1 MWILLCQETKES
13 NKKNKKN
20 REVWRPEKRNKKIWK
35 LKYVGVIPIIVGA
48 LGIVSNNLKDW
59 LEKMN
64 LKGDLEILQKAAL
77 LGTAKLLRNV
87 LET

>member
-1 MWILLCQETKES
+1 M
-13 NKKNKKN
+13 
-20 REVWRPEKRNKKIWK
+20 KKIWK
-35 LKYVGVIPIIVGA
+35 LTNVGVVPIVVGA

-59 LEKMN
+59 LVKMD
-64 LKGDLEILQKAAL
+64 LKCDLENLQKAAL